1 MTWFLDTAAVT
12 GAAGLAA
19 GALVPRLIARVPEP
33 ALDPAPETVPGH
45 MRAAPDEA
53 DFARPLDD
61 PKEPYADVAALPG
74 LWWRAALASGAAAA
88 AMGARIGW
96 HPILLLL
103 VFLTPVCV
111 ALSVVDW
118 RTRYLPTAL
127 IAPSYAV
134 AVLLAV
140 LASLLSGDWA
150 SLKVSV
156 IGWVVT
162 FAVFFV
168 LWFVYP
174 RGLGYGDVRLSGL
187 LAIALG
193 WLGVAPL
200 VIGIY
205 TGFLLGAVGGLLLS
219 AVRIF
224 HRRHYPFGPFMVVGA
239 WLGIVAVQP
248 IGTAYAWVISGIV
261 GLVS

>member
-1 MTWFLDTAAVT
+1 MTWYLDTALAAA
-12 GAAGLAA
+12 AAGLLG

-33 ALDPAPETVPGH
+33 EPDPAPEPVPGE
-45 MRAAPDEA
+45 MRAAADEA

-74 LWWRAALASGAAAA
+74 LWWKCALASAVAAA
-88 AMGARIGW
+88 AMGGRIGW

-103 VFLTPVCV
+103 AFLTPVCV

-134 AVLLAV
+134 AVVLAV
-140 LASLLSGDWA
+140 LASLLTGDWGA
-150 SLKVSV
+150 LKVSL

-162 FAVFFV
+162 FVLFFV

-187 LAIALG
+187 LAIPLG
-193 WLGVAPL
+193 WLGLAPL
-200 VIGIY
+200 VVGIY
-205 TGFLLGAVGGLLLS
+205 TGFLLGAFGGLLLS
-219 AVRIF
+219 VVKVF
-224 HRRHYPFGPFMVVGA
+224 HRKHYPFGPFMVVGA
-239 WLGIVAVQP
+239 WLGIVAVHP
-248 IGTAYAWVISGIV
+248 IGAAYAAVIT
-261 GLVS
+261 GLVDLVS